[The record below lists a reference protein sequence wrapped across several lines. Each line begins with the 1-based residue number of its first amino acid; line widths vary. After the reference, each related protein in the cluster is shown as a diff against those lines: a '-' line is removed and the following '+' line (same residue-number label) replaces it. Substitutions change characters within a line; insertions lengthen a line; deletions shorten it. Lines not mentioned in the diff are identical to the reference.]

1 MVLQLLLFGENNM
14 GLRYHAYDHPLDRQW
29 RKVALN
35 VLRRLRYDCLN
46 ESKCGAEDRC
56 DSSVSGAVYIETSR
70 HLQYW
75 CDAAGVSKTGY
86 VRRLKRD
93 INTKNALRKIT

>member
-14 GLRYHAYDHPLDRQW
+14 GLRYSTQEHSLEKQW

-35 VLRRLRYDCLN
+35 VLRRLRQDCLK
-46 ESKCGAEDRC
+46 ESKFAN
-56 DSSVSGAVYIETSR
+56 DSTYSNSERGIVYIDNST

-75 CDAAGVSKTGY
+75 CDVAEVSKEGY
-86 VRRLKRD
+86 TRKLKRD
-93 INTKNALRKIT
+93 IDELRKTT